1 RPAQAGRL
9 PHARARA
16 RRSGPEMAVGTGLG
30 PPCSACGKEVLG
42 KCMRAEGVMFHPECF
57 VCGVCQEP
65 LGGPFSVKGGVRTC
79 KKCLPPRLC
88 GACDLPIEGTA
99 AELGGCAYHPDCV
112 KCDGCA
118 EPLPGSFFV
127 QGSRP
132 VRTCA
137 ACGTADAGDFLLSPE
152 GEAFHREC
160 FVCQRCPHPPAS
172 LLACFSG

>member
-127 QGSRP
+127 QGSR
-132 VRTCA
+132 RL
-137 ACGTADAGDFLLSPE
+137 CGRCCSTARADAGAAAGTAAGTASRRL
-152 GEAFHREC
+152 
-160 FVCQRCPHPPAS
+160 PAEP
-172 LLACFSG
+172 